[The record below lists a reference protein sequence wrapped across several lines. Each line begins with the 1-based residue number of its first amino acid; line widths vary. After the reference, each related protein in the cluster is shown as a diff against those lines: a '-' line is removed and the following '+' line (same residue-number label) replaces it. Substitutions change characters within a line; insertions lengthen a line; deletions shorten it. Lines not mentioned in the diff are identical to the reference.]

1 MGGEDDFKQK
11 LLPSTVV
18 SFFFFFFTLKQNK
31 NASHSQA
38 FLVANDIESDL
49 SIHRK

>member
-18 SFFFFFFTLKQNK
+18 SFFFFFTLKQNK